1 MNTEAGKGASHV
13 YRLDSASTDN
23 KPLKAGQHYV
33 GVEALSWFVNKEGSW
48 LKKKM
53 GTATVQ
59 LTVNGDEEY
68 NSALGTFKL
77 DNGAKV
83 APVFNKR
90 VLKERN
96 YRGDS
101 IEFKV
106 TLSMLKR
113 DTAIGGLLR
122 SAATTSL
129 SIVSGMV
136 ETATIT
142 GPAKVLSAAG
152 GSIVDGVNDLL
163 KEDDVKA
170 DFFFEPFIENTISA
184 ERIVGPETYL
194 LFHRGA
200 DLDESLLKIDSNDEM
215 VFPTYNGSQL
225 KDGAWILL
233 RIKRSDEYPDIR
245 PWFER
250 RRNLKG
256 KITDLVNNVEDE
268 IIDKANALKQFVPS
282 DTGDQTIVDE
292 YFKLRSFIRNDGVIT
307 PKQEALFV
315 ADIRSFVFSAKKA
328 INGGDLSLFDG
339 NKNPLVKVIKGGSM
353 DKEHETIL
361 SEEIDVALSY
371 RSKIFDKRDI
381 KDHETEKI
389 ELIDFRGLFENMPT
403 SVAELSWSPEN
414 TKIA

>member
-1 MNTEAGKGASHV
+1 MATEAGKGASHV
-13 YRLDSASTDN
+13 YRMNPSQTDN

-33 GVEALSWFVNKEGSW
+33 GIEALSWFVNKESSW
-48 LKKKM
+48 LKKRM
-53 GTATVQ
+53 GTATIQ
-59 LTVNGDEEY
+59 LKVNGDEDY

-77 DNGAKV
+77 DDGAKI

-90 VLKERN
+90 ILKERN

-122 SAATTSL
+122 SAASTSL
-129 SIVSGMV
+129 DIVSGMV
-136 ETATIT
+136 ETATIA

-152 GSIVDGVNDLL
+152 GSLVNGVNDLL

-170 DFFFEPFIENTISA
+170 DSFFEPYIENTIPA
-184 ERIVGPETYL
+184 DRIVGPETYL

-200 DLDESLLKIDSNDEM
+200 DLDESLIKIDSNDEM
-215 VFPTYNGSQL
+215 VFPKYNGAEL
-225 KDGAWILL
+225 KDGAWVLI

-256 KITDLVNNVEDE
+256 KVSDLVNNVEDG
-268 IIDKANALKQFVPS
+268 IINKSDALKQFVPS

-292 YFKLRSFIRNDGVIT
+292 YFKLRSLIRNDGVIT

-315 ADIRSFVFSAKKA
+315 SDLRSFVFSAKKA
-328 INGGDLSLFDG
+328 ISNDNLRLFDG
-339 NKNPLVKVIKGGSM
+339 NKKPIVKMIKEGKS
-353 DKEHETIL
+353 DKEHEVML
-361 SEEIDVALSY
+361 FEEIDETLSS
-371 RSKIFDKRDI
+371 RSKILEEFDVKTF
-381 KDHETEKI
+381 ETPKI
-389 ELIDFRGLFENMPT
+389 NLEDFHGMFASMPK
-403 SVAELSWSPEN
+403 SMAELDWLPKNVKS
-414 TKIA
+414 A